1 MDFSWILDEFHKV
14 ALTIWMVLEYV
25 LGFDKNPILDG
36 YDIVMINP
44 IGMVLLIWIF
54 MDFRWIS

>member
-1 MDFSWILDEFHKV
+1 MDFSWILDELHKV

-44 IGMVLLIWIF
+44 IGMVLLIWF
-54 MDFRWIS
+54 FHGF